1 MKTLADSAVP
11 LSTETSTENVAD
23 SAVPLTPGTPN
34 FVIILADDLG
44 YGDVGFHGS
53 TEARTPNLDRLATEG
68 IQFTNGY
75 VASRHSAVPPGPRI
89 LTGRHPAKNGVGNEP
104 TI

>member
-53 TEARTPNLDRLATEG
+53 TEARTPNLDRFAAGG

-75 VASRHSAVPPGPRI
+75 VASSLLQSLPGR
-89 LTGRHPAKNGVGNEP
+89 TS
-104 TI
+104 